1 MTTPTPAAPVVL
13 TGALA
18 PLGTD
23 GTMSGIA
30 KSALPGPWTITPLG
44 IAGDAQGDPKHHG
57 GPDKAIHQYP
67 RDHYAAWATEIGP
80 HPLLSA
86 PGAFGENLSNRGWT
100 EANVCIGDV
109 VRFGSVLLQV
119 SQGRQPCFKLN
130 RRFGRDDMAI
140 RVQRTGRTGWY
151 YRVVEPGAVDAGA
164 NLALVD
170 RPRPDWPLAR
180 LIHLLYVDTRNR
192 DALNDATAIPEL
204 ADGWRALFQRR
215 LDSGATEDWRR
226 RLSGQ

>member
-1 MTTPTPAAPVVL
+1 M
-13 TGALA
+13 
-18 PLGTD
+18 
-23 GTMSGIA
+23 
-30 KSALPGPWTITPLG
+30 
-44 IAGDAQGDPKHHG
+44 
-57 GPDKAIHQYP
+57 
-67 RDHYAAWATEIGP
+67 
-80 HPLLSA
+80 LSA
-86 PGAFGENLSNRGWT
+86 PGAFGENLSTRGWT

-130 RRFGRDDMAI
+130 RRFGRDDVAI

-151 YRVVEPGAVDAGA
+151 HRVVEPGVVDTGA
-164 NLALVD
+164 DLALVD
-170 RPRPDWPLAR
+170 RPRPYWPLAR
-180 LIHLLYVDTRNR
+180 LIDLLYVDTGNR
-192 DALNDATAIPEL
+192 DALIDATAIPEL

>member
-1 MTTPTPAAPVVL
+1 MTSPTPAAPVVL

-30 KSALPGPWTITPLG
+30 KSAAPGPWTIRRLG
-44 IAGDAQGDPKHHG
+44 IVGDAQGDPKHHG

-67 RDHYAAWATEIGP
+67 RDHYAAWATEIGA
-80 HPLLSA
+80 HPMLSA
-86 PGAFGENLSNRGWT
+86 PGAFGENLSTRGWT

-109 VRFGSVLLQV
+109 VRFGGVLLQV

-140 RVQRTGRTGWY
+140 QVQRTGRTGWY
-151 YRVVEPGAVDAGA
+151 YRVVEPGIVDAGA
-164 NLALVD
+164 YLALVD

-180 LIHLLYVDTRNR
+180 LIDLLYVDTGNR
-192 DALNDATAIPEL
+192 DALIDATAIPEL
-204 ADGWRALFQRR
+204 ADGWRALYKRR